1 MQCEFC
7 EKEFSTKSSLV
18 YHQKTAKYCLEKQG
32 KINEKYK
39 CCHCEKCFTTYQRVI
54 EHQNNSCKLKEKIK
68 YEKDIVSVKE
78 ELATCKKQ
86 EKIRSKE
93 KEAYYQQQI
102 KEKESYYQQQIKENE
117 AYYLQQIKEKDF
129 YLSTFEEKL
138 KESKDLIKD
147 KIETISK
154 LEANIEKLEARL
166 EKFEDSILSKTDNKP
181 VPQEE
186 SIPIPLKEQMSS
198 IIIEDI
204 KEDDT
209 INYSMITLNNV
220 SITSRPIDHYVN
232 ATQLCQA
239 GGKKFNDWIRIESTK
254 ELIDELSAEAGIP
267 ASAFV
272 DTKKGGNNKSDQG
285 SWIHPDLS
293 IQLAQWI
300 SPKFA
305 IQVSKWVRTLFN
317 KGSVEIDLNLLR
329 EKERD
334 IRIKDHLIKELKAV
348 CLSKQRRI
356 EYPEKNVIYL
366 LTTEDHFKRR
376 TYIIGKAKNLTTR
389 LGTYNKTC
397 DHTVVYYKECKG
409 EDDMDTAETMVLSK
423 LRDYREKANRDRFI
437 LPEDKEISFFIGI
450 IDECIRFIG

>member
-1 MQCEFC
+1 MNCEFC
-7 EKEFSTKSSLV
+7 QKEFQIKSTLV
-18 YHQKTAKYCLEKQG
+18 YHQKTAKYCLEIQG
-32 KINEKYK
+32 KTNDQYK
-39 CCHCEKCFTTYQRVI
+39 CSECQKTFSTQYRLND
-54 EHQNNSCKLKEKIK
+54 HQNTSCKLKDKSK
-68 YEKDIVSVKE
+68 YEKEIIAIKE
-78 ELATCKKQ
+78 ELTTCKKQ
-86 EKIRSKE
+86 EKIRVKEKELYYQQQIKE

-102 KEKESYYQQQIKENE
+102 KEK
-117 AYYLQQIKEKDF
+117 DF
-129 YLSTFEEKL
+129 FISTFEEKL
-138 KESKDLIKD
+138 KEKNDY
-147 KIETISK
+147 ISK
-154 LEANIEKLEARL
+154 LEAKL
-166 EKFEDSILSKTDNKP
+166 EKFEDIVLSKTEKYK
-181 VPQEE
+181 EE
-186 SIPIPLKEQMSS
+186 KEEKDSIPISLKEQMSS

-204 KEDDT
+204 KEDET
-209 INYSMITLNNV
+209 VNYSMITLNNV

-239 GGKKFNDWIRIESTK
+239 GGKLFKDWFRLESTK
-254 ELIDELSAEAGIP
+254 ELINELSADGGILP
-267 ASAFV
+267 SAFV
-272 DTKKGGNNKSDQG
+272 ETKRGGNNKTDQG

-334 IRIKDHLIKELKAV
+334 IRIKDHLIKELKTV
-348 CLSKQRRI
+348 CLSKQSRV

-366 LTTEDHFKRR
+366 LTTEDHLKRR
-376 TYIIGKAKNLTTR
+376 TYIIGKAKNLTNR

-437 LPEDKEISFFIGI
+437 LPEDKEISFFIGV
-450 IDECIRFIG
+450 IDDCIVFLS

>member
-1 MQCEFC
+1 MNVECEFC
-7 EKEFSTKSSLV
+7 KKNFSSKSNL
-18 YHQKTAKYCLEKQG
+18 YTHQNTAKYCLELQGSCSEKEFKCDFCNKQYAQKKG
-32 KINEKYK
+32 LLLHVSSCKEREKKVQTDKDNEQSKLIK
-39 CCHCEKCFTTYQRVI
+39 KLESEIIRLKRTEKENIKNVI
-54 EHQNNSCKLKEKIK
+54 EEKSNYYEEKIK
-68 YEKDIVSVKE
+68 EKND
-78 ELATCKKQ
+78 
-86 EKIRSKE
+86 
-93 KEAYYQQQI
+93 Y
-102 KEKESYYQQQIKENE
+102 
-117 AYYLQQIKEKDF
+117 
-129 YLSTFEEKL
+129 
-138 KESKDLIKD
+138 
-147 KIETISK
+147 ISK

-209 INYSMITLNNV
+209 VNYSMITLNNV

-239 GGKKFNDWIRIESTK
+239 GGKKFNDWIRLESTK

-267 ASAFV
+267 VSAFV
-272 DTKKGGNNKSDQG
+272 DTKRGGNNKSDQG

-366 LTTEDHFKRR
+366 LTTEDHLKRR

-409 EDDMDTAETMVLSK
+409 EDDMDTVETMVLSK

>member
-1 MQCEFC
+1 MNCEFC
-7 EKEFSTKSSLV
+7 NKEFSSKGNLV
-18 YHQKTAKYCLEKQG
+18 VHQASAKYCLVLQG
-32 KINEKYK
+32 KTNTDFK
-39 CCHCEKCFTTYQRVI
+39 CEHCSKIFTYQRNLS
-54 EHQNNSCKLKEKIK
+54 EHLNSCKHKKKKETEKKDEIFRKIQEENILLKNKNTETRKKIKQLEEKNEDIQNKLKEKDEHHLGI
-68 YEKDIVSVKE
+68 
-78 ELATCKKQ
+78 L
-86 EKIRSKE
+86 
-93 KEAYYQQQI
+93 
-102 KEKESYYQQQIKENE
+102 
-117 AYYLQQIKEKDF
+117 
-129 YLSTFEEKL
+129 
-138 KESKDLIKD
+138 KD
-147 KIETISK
+147 KNDYIAK
-154 LEANIEKLEARL
+154 LEAKL
-166 EKFEDSILSKTDNKP
+166 EKFEDIVLSKSENN
-181 VPQEE
+181 QEYKEDKDE

-204 KEDDT
+204 KEDET
-209 INYSMITLNNV
+209 VNYSMITLNNV

-239 GGKKFNDWIRIESTK
+239 GGKLFKDWFRLESTK
-254 ELIDELSAEAGIP
+254 ELINELSADGRILPSGLVE
-267 ASAFV
+267 
-272 DTKKGGNNKSDQG
+272 TKRGGNNKSDQG

-305 IQVSKWVRTLFN
+305 IQVSRWVRTLFN

-329 EKERD
+329 EKNRD
-334 IRIKDHLIKELKAV
+334 IRIKDHLIKELKSV
-348 CLSKQRRI
+348 CLSKQRRV

-366 LTTEDHFKRR
+366 LTTEDHLKRR
-376 TYIIGKAKNLTTR
+376 TYIVGKAKNLTTR

-409 EDDMDTAETMVLSK
+409 EDDMDTAENMVLSK

>member
-1 MQCEFC
+1 MDCDFC
-7 EKEFSTKSSLV
+7 KKTFASKSNL
-18 YHQKTAKYCLEKQG
+18 YTHQKTAKFCLKIQGKDNEKNFDCKYCDKVLTQRSSLEDHLSICKEKQRQLKVEQDIQQKTLVKRLESEIVQLKKLEKD
-32 KINEKYK
+32 
-39 CCHCEKCFTTYQRVI
+39 
-54 EHQNNSCKLKEKIK
+54 KLKEKDK
-68 YEKDIVSVKE
+68 Y
-78 ELATCKKQ
+78 
-86 EKIRSKE
+86 
-93 KEAYYQQQI
+93 Y
-102 KEKESYYQQQIKENE
+102 
-117 AYYLQQIKEKDF
+117 
-129 YLSTFEEKL
+129 EEKL
-138 KESKDLIKD
+138 KEKN
-147 KIETISK
+147 EYISK
-154 LEANIEKLEARL
+154 LEAKL
-166 EKFEDSILSKTDNKP
+166 EKFEDSILSNTDKKP
-181 VPQEE
+181 EE
-186 SIPIPLKEQMSS
+186 EEEKVSIPTPLKDQMSS

-209 INYSMITLNNV
+209 VNYSMITLNNV

-239 GGKKFNDWIRIESTK
+239 GGKKFNDWIRLESTK
-254 ELIDELSAEAGIP
+254 ELINELSAEAGIP
-267 ASAFV
+267 VSAFV
-272 DTKKGGNNKSDQG
+272 ETKRGGNNKSDQG

-305 IQVSKWVRTLFN
+305 IQVSKWVRSLFN

-348 CLSKQRRI
+348 CLSKQSRV
-356 EYPEKNVIYL
+356 EYPDKNVIYL
-366 LTTEDHFKRR
+366 ITTDDHLKRR

-397 DHTVVYYKECKG
+397 DHVVVYYKECKG

-437 LPEDKEISFFIGI
+437 LPEDKEISFFIGV
-450 IDECIRFIG
+450 IDECIGFLS